1 MDTKK
6 IFAERF
12 KSRRLQLGLNQR
24 EISEKLNIQRSTI
37 TNYEKG
43 NITPTADKLPE
54 IANMLNVSV
63 DYLLGRSDYM
73 NKAEMAADIR
83 RATKDGIHD
92 IEILVADLKEQVAL
106 DEKLTYKDKL
116 VSSKNKDL
124 IIDQLDLILKIISL

>member
-6 IFAERF
+6 IFADRF
-12 KSRRLQLGLNQR
+12 KSRRLEIGLNQR

-54 IANMLNVSV
+54 IANLLNVSV

-92 IEILVADLKEQVAL
+92 IEILVTDLKEQVAL
-106 DEKLTYKDKL
+106 DEKLIYKGKL
-116 VSSKNKDL
+116 VSNK
-124 IIDQLDLILKIISL
+124 IKI

>member
-6 IFAERF
+6 IFADRF
-12 KSRRLQLGLNQR
+12 KSRRLEIGLNQR

-54 IANMLNVSV
+54 IANLLNVSV

-92 IEILVADLKEQVAL
+92 IEILVTDLKEQVAL
-106 DEKLTYKDKL
+106 DEKLIYKGKL
-116 VSSKNKDL
+116 VSNKNKDL

>member
-6 IFAERF
+6 IFADRF

-92 IEILVADLKEQVAL
+92 IEILVTDLKEQVAL
-106 DEKLTYKDKL
+106 DERLTYKGEL